1 MKVEFEK
8 IEQNETVVGGKYFS
22 VCVDAPNEETLT
34 HGNLYSGD
42 RQTLKQLM
50 NYLEYGEELREG
62 IDTAINAIASNPTM
76 SELEIL
82 TGKLKRLYNKTKA

>member
-1 MKVEFEK
+1 
-8 IEQNETVVGGKYFS
+8 
-22 VCVDAPNEETLT
+22 
-34 HGNLYSGD
+34 
-42 RQTLKQLM
+42 M